1 MSDEESSAR
10 EGGSLAERIARR
22 LADVSPAPARRS
34 HAPPLPRPEPPVV
47 ALASEEGGGDEE
59 SPDPQPPPI
68 QINFQSLEAAGVA
81 TPASP
86 SSINARIEEL
96 RVIKRQILKTAFVE
110 GRTRTSDNSNVI
122 MVTSSVPG
130 EGKTFISLNLAL
142 SFTLE
147 RDLFVLLVDA
157 DNHRRALSTL
167 VGAPDNGVGLI
178 DLLVDPTL
186 RMRDIILRTTL
197 PNLSF
202 ISSGQPHPQGSELLA
217 SKQMDAVM
225 HDLSARYPDRLII
238 IDTPPLL
245 ASTEGAAMAVHV
257 GHVLVVVEKDRT
269 TRRNLRQTLDLLDG
283 CDTLSCVL
291 NKDNAMQA
299 FSGYETEYGG

>member
-1 MSDEESSAR
+1 MSDEESPAR

-22 LADVSPAPARRS
+22 LADRAPAPARHS
-34 HAPPLPRPEPPVV
+34 HAPPFPRPEPPAV
-47 ALASEEGGGDEE
+47 ALASEEGDPDED
-59 SPDPQPPPI
+59 SSDPQPPPI

-81 TPASP
+81 TPASHP
-86 SSINARIEEL
+86 SINARIEEL
-96 RVIKRQILKTAFVE
+96 RVIKRQVLKTAFVE
-110 GRTRTSDNSNVI
+110 GRTRTSENSNVI

-245 ASTEGAAMAVHV
+245 ASTEGAAMAAHV